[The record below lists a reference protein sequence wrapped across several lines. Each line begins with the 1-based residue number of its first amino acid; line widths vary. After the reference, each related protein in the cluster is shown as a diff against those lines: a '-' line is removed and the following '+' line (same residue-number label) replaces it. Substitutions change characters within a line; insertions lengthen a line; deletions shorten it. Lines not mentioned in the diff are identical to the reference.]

1 MEKYIYIGLGI
12 ALLIAMI
19 YPVVTAERRRRSAIL
34 GKIVSAWGQV
44 PKREYEYSE
53 FEKIAKYYKATK
65 GNEFTIDD
73 ITWNDLDMDRIF
85 MMINNTSC
93 STGEEYLYKML
104 RTPVFDQATWTN
116 ETEWQN
122 ILHLM
127 MTCVCNTS
135 WNFPE
140 LDIPKKLH

>member
-85 MMINNTSC
+85 MKINNTSR
-93 STGEEYLYKML
+93 SEEHTSELQSRFDFVCRLLLEKTKMYII
-104 RTPVFDQATWTN
+104 F
-116 ETEWQN
+116 
-122 ILHLM
+122 
-127 MTCVCNTS
+127 
-135 WNFPE
+135 
-140 LDIPKKLH
+140 

>member
-53 FEKIAKYYKATK
+53 FEKIAKSASVKQDWTTNRRHSTSVGCRLFLCAFKGRKLLAFCPVVCFVKAAHTQVC
-65 GNEFTIDD
+65 
-73 ITWNDLDMDRIF
+73 LLLLVDM
-85 MMINNTSC
+85 
-93 STGEEYLYKML
+93 
-104 RTPVFDQATWTN
+104 AA
-116 ETEWQN
+116 
-122 ILHLM
+122 
-127 MTCVCNTS
+127 
-135 WNFPE
+135 
-140 LDIPKKLH
+140 